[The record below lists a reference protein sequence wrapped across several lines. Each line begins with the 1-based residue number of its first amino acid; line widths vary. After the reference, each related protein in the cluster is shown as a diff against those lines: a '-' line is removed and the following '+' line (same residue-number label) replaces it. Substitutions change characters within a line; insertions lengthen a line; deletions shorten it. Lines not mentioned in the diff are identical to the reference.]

1 VERKSARG
9 LIIISPGRGARGVGS
24 ALLASLLFILLT
36 LPLSAQQDDPSEVFL
51 KAYLSAQQGEK
62 LEHENRFKTALAK
75 FRFAGSLI
83 EELRSSHRDWQ
94 PAIVE
99 YRGRKIGEGILRVQ
113 ERISRRN
120 ELSAA
125 ASPLPEV
132 VPSLPENEAWSE
144 PGPEVVA
151 PQGSETGWQG
161 STDAAI
167 EEATRRLRCKVDQLQ
182 AALEKSRSDLE
193 TARKE
198 KEAVHTRLEETS
210 SKLENAQKEIETS
223 KELEHQARDEL
234 AQTQTSFKELQA
246 SQGNSASEQLRAQIA
261 DLKNEVAVAEEA
273 RTTAER
279 QRDETNAKLAEA
291 NKQIAAV
298 EQQRDEAFAQLKGR
312 SETEQDAQALLAEN
326 SDPKQKLANAEKN
339 VPDNDN
345 STNAEELL
353 GVKQQVTQLQQQLAE
368 GQKENQ
374 YLVARIAEL
383 WVQLDETGAQLQ
395 NARLTGKNSEE
406 TTRLMRE
413 NELLRNIVVRERQE
427 EARRDEARKL
437 MLAELNKLK
446 IKSDALNKEIEFLA
460 QPVTKL
466 SGEELSLLRQ
476 PVVSVSDQNCG
487 VLTASFIFAKKS
499 AGDSVEVARPD
510 ANTKSAHKGEV
521 TMNDS
526 GGLKGDVRDDP
537 QSLAHAARENFSGL
551 SAGRQKAM
559 SGNLNQGS
567 E

>member
-1 VERKSARG
+1 MPVEGKAGRHRRVVAPHQWMRRISSISLAG
-9 LIIISPGRGARGVGS
+9 L
-24 ALLASLLFILLT
+24 LLLLSF
-36 LPLSAQQDDPSEVFL
+36 PAQAQGDDPSEIFL

-83 EELRSSHRDWQ
+83 EELRRSHPDWQ
-94 PAIVE
+94 TAIVE

-113 ERISRRN
+113 ERISRHN
-120 ELSAA
+120 DLNAA

-132 VPSLPENEAWSE
+132 VPSLPENDSWSE

-151 PQGSETGWQG
+151 PQGFETVSQE
-161 STDAAI
+161 SSNAAI
-167 EEATRRLRCKVDQLQ
+167 EEATKKLRRKVDQLE
-182 AALEKSRSDLE
+182 AALEKSRSNLE

-198 KEAVHTRLEETS
+198 KEAVSTRLQETS

-223 KELEHQARDEL
+223 KELEHQAREEL
-234 AQTQTSFKELQA
+234 ARAQA
-246 SQGNSASEQLRAQIA
+246 AQGNNTMEQLRAQIA
-261 DLKNEVAVAEEA
+261 DLKNEVAVAEQA
-273 RTTAER
+273 RATAEK
-279 QRDETNAKLAEA
+279 QRDETNVKLAEA
-291 NKQIAAV
+291 NMQIAAV
-298 EQQRDEAFAQLKGR
+298 EQQRDEALAQVKAG
-312 SETEQDAQALLAEN
+312 SETEQHAQTLLAEN
-326 SDPKQKLANAEKN
+326 SDLKQKLANAEKD

-345 STNAEELL
+345 STNAEELV

-368 GQKENQ
+368 SQKKNQ

-395 NARLTGKNSEE
+395 SAKLAGKDSEE
-406 TTRLMRE
+406 TDRLMRE

-427 EARRDEARKL
+427 EARRDEARKVV
-437 MLAELNKLK
+437 LAELDKLK

-466 SGEELSLLRQ
+466 SSEELSLLRQ
-476 PVVSVSDQNCG
+476 PVMSVSDQNRG

-499 AGDSVEVARPD
+499 AGDSVDGGA
-510 ANTKSAHKGEV
+510 A
-521 TMNDS
+521 MNNS
-526 GGLKGDVRDDP
+526 SGLKGDAGNDP
-537 QSLAHAARENFSGL
+537 QNVARAAKESFSGT
-551 SAGRQKAM
+551 STRRQKAT
-559 SGNLNQGS
+559 SGNLDERS